1 MEKSN
6 VVCEKESK
14 QKDKKKDKEKAT
26 NKKSVDFNWKDL
38 IQS

>member
-14 QKDKKKDKEKAT
+14 QKDKKKDKEKVT